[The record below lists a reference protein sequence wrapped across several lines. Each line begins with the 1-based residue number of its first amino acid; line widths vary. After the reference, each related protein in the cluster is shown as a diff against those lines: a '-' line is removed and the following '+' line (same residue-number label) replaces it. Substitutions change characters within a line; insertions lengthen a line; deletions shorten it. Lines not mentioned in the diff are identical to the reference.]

1 MLKRTP
7 RFAAFSGLA
16 AAVLLSA
23 LGCASHERPQ
33 VSPGD
38 AVRSQTSPPPV
49 NHAEEARR
57 QVAAGA
63 DFLKRGLYEDAERA
77 FRLALEADP
86 ASQEALAGLGQVELQ
101 RGRYSE
107 ALPLLE
113 RATRVPTQILS
124 AFRSLGDAYAAVGDL
139 EHASIAYRQA
149 VALAPNDLA
158 SRSSLAHALTEAGS
172 YEEAIDVCRGSL
184 RIAKSDPA
192 LLARAYAQLGEVLS
206 RSDQTSGALSAYY
219 KACELAPRD
228 VELSRGLASCAAR
241 AGLYAEAAAALDRL
255 LALSPLDVAAKK
267 QLAWVNF
274 KLERFPVAI
283 RDYEAVHDSLGTA
296 DRYYLAQAYARTS
309 KTDRAVEHFRE
320 VIRLDPDN
328 YKGVYC
334 NMAYA
339 YYDAT
344 RYDRAISV
352 IQEGLQQD
360 SSSAC
365 LKYCWA
371 QALDKLGRHEE
382 AIPVFEA
389 VMNDP
394 TYADSARREVE
405 RQRRIVRLLQSK
417 EKGAE

>member
-1 MLKRTP
+1 MLKRAP

-16 AAVLLSA
+16 AALVISA

-33 VSPGD
+33 VSPGASD
-38 AVRSQTSPPPV
+38 QAQTPPPPV
-49 NHAEEARR
+49 NRAEEARR

-63 DFLKRGLYEDAERA
+63 DLLKRGLNEDAEHA
-77 FRLALEADP
+77 FRIALEADP
-86 ASQEALAGLGQVELQ
+86 SSQEALAGLGQVEFR

-139 EHASIAYRQA
+139 ERASVSYRQA
-149 VALAPNDLA
+149 VALAPNDL
-158 SRSSLAHALTEAGS
+158 SMRFSLARSLTEIGS
-172 YEEAIDVCRGSL
+172 YEEALDVCRGSL
-184 RIAKSDPA
+184 RVARSDPA
-192 LLARAYAQLGEVLS
+192 LLARAYAQLGDVLS
-206 RSDQTSGALSAYY
+206 RSEQTPGAVSAYY

-228 VELSRGLASCAAR
+228 VELARGLAGCASH
-241 AGLYAEAAAALDRL
+241 AGLYAEAAAALNRL
-255 LALSPLDVAAKK
+255 LSLSPLDVAAKK

-274 KLERFPVAI
+274 KLERYPTAI
-283 RDYEAVHDSLGTA
+283 RDYESVHDSLGTV
-296 DRYYLAQAYARTS
+296 DRYYLAQAYAKTS

-320 VIRLDPDN
+320 VIRLDPQN
-328 YKGVYC
+328 YRGVYC

-352 IQEGLQQD
+352 IQEGLKQD
-360 SSSAC
+360 SASAC
-365 LKYCWA
+365 LRFCWA

-394 TYADSARREVE
+394 TYAETAQRELE
-405 RQRRIVRLLQSK
+405 RQKRIVRLLQSK
-417 EKGAE
+417 EKGN